1 MYPHKSAYENRTF
14 QFSTVNTWSWIAES
28 YKGIWFTLLEMD
40 KFFHSGCTILHFQE
54 QSMTELLCILTST
67 WYCQLRKANL
77 VYVHVIIV
85 LICISL
91 MTDDVEHLF
100 CSYLSAMYF
109 LFLIYLVFLGLRCC
123 AQAFSSREW
132 GLLFVVVRGLLIVVV
147 SLVAEHRL

>member
-1 MYPHKSAYENRTF
+1 
-14 QFSTVNTWSWIAES
+14 
-28 YKGIWFTLLEMD
+28 
-40 KFFHSGCTILHFQE
+40 
-54 QSMTELLCILTST
+54 
-67 WYCQLRKANL
+67 
-77 VYVHVIIV
+77 
-85 LICISL
+85 